1 VSRAHNGFL
10 LVRTGK
16 RRVGLELA
24 HVLGVAPLGSV
35 HPVPAVESAVRGV
48 AKVQGKMVPVIH
60 LGALLEGIACPSEQ
74 GDTGVL
80 VNVGG
85 RCLCLE
91 VDEAELLVRDRAL
104 PVPQGTTLPWAFGV
118 AKHAGGLVPLLD
130 LPALSSRFMETG
142 SI

>member
-1 VSRAHNGFL
+1 VSRADNGFL
-10 LVRTGK
+10 LVRTGQ
-16 RRVGLELA
+16 RRVGLELS
-24 HVLGVAPLGSV
+24 HVLGVSPLGSV
-35 HPVPAVESAVRGV
+35 HPVPSIESAVRGV
-48 AKVQGKMVPVIH
+48 AHMQGRMVPVIH
-60 LGALLEGIACPSEQ
+60 LGALLGGVSCPSEL

-80 VNVGG
+80 VSVGG

>member
-1 VSRAHNGFL
+1 VSRADNGFL
-10 LVRTGK
+10 LVRTGQ
-16 RRVGLELA
+16 RRVGLELS
-24 HVLGVAPLGSV
+24 HVLGVSPLGTV
-35 HPVPAVESAVRGV
+35 HPVPSIESAVRGV
-48 AKVQGKMVPVIH
+48 AHMQGRMVPVIH
-60 LGALLEGIACPSEQ
+60 LGALLEGVSCPSEL

-80 VNVGG
+80 VSVGG

>member
-1 VSRAHNGFL
+1 MQGRM
-10 LVRTGK
+10 
-16 RRVGLELA
+16 
-24 HVLGVAPLGSV
+24 VA
-35 HPVPAVESAVRGV
+35 
-48 AKVQGKMVPVIH
+48 VIH
-60 LGALLEGIACPSEQ
+60 LGALLEGVSCPSEL

-80 VNVGG
+80 VSVGG

-91 VDEAELLVRDRAL
+91 VDEAELMVRDRAL

-142 SI
+142 LI